1 MFIEQKS
8 TQRYFSAIIGHI
20 LKYYDK
26 SIYGFLIPF
35 LAPLFFPHADPVYSL
50 LAGYALL
57 PLGILAKPLGAYVFG
72 RLGDRWGRKFC
83 LFITLLGMGCTTGA
97 IGCLPTFEEA
107 GWIGP
112 FLLTLGRLLQNFFAA
127 GESSGG
133 ALFLLEHTE
142 EKKRGL
148 MSSLFDAS
156 GILGIFLAALAAT
169 LAGEAHWRWLFWLGG
184 LASLPGLFIRHS
196 SEEIF
201 TPPKKQTTWKRR
213 DWAAFFAVAAVS
225 GFSYANYY
233 LLSTFLNGFLP
244 LVSQVTAQEALV
256 LNTLLLGVDFL
267 LLPLFGW
274 LSLHVKKEIF
284 IFTSLFL
291 GACMALPLFLLLDGA
306 NLWIAG
312 GVRITLTVIGVCLAA
327 PYHAWAM
334 ETAPQERRFMVCAM
348 GAALGDRLIGASA
361 PAAGLWL
368 YHQTGWIASP
378 SILLIGSALL
388 AGGSLLHL
396 KWQIARQSELG

>member
-1 MFIEQKS
+1 MG
-8 TQRYFSAIIGHI
+8 RYLSAIIGHV

-35 LAPLFFPHADPVYSL
+35 LAPLFFPHNDPVYSL
-50 LAGYALL
+50 LAAYALL

-72 RLGDRWGRKFC
+72 KWGDRWGRKFC

-97 IGCLPTFEEA
+97 IGFLPTFEEA

-112 FLLTLGRLLQNFFAA
+112 TLLTCGRLLQNFFAA

-142 EKKRGL
+142 KKKRGL

-156 GILGIFLAALAAT
+156 GILGIFLAAFAAT
-169 LAGEAHWRWLFWLGG
+169 LLGGAHWRWLFWFGG
-184 LASLPGLFIRHS
+184 LASLAGLFIRRS
-196 SEEIF
+196 SEETF
-201 TPPKKQTTWKRR
+201 PPPQEQRKWEKR
-213 DWAAFFAVAAVS
+213 DCAAFFAVAAVS

-244 LVSQVTAQEALV
+244 LVSKVSLQEALA
-256 LNTLLLGVDFL
+256 LNTLLLGVDLL

-274 LSLHVKKEIF
+274 LSLRIEKEKF
-284 IFTSLFL
+284 IFTALFL
-291 GACMALPLFLLLDGA
+291 GALLAVPLFFLLEGA
-306 NLWIAG
+306 DLWIAG
-312 GVRITLTVIGVCLAA
+312 SVRITFTVIGVCLAA

-334 ETAPQERRFMVCAM
+334 ETAPAGRRFMVCAM
-348 GAALGDRLIGASA
+348 GAALGDRLIGASI
-361 PAAGLWL
+361 PALGLWL
-368 YHQTGWIASP
+368 YHETGWIASP
-378 SILLIGSALL
+378 ALLLIASAVL
-388 AGGSLLHL
+388 ASGALYHL
-396 KWQIARQSELG
+396 KYQTTGQTKPTETT

>member
-1 MFIEQKS
+1 M
-8 TQRYFSAIIGHI
+8 QRYLPAIIGHV

-26 SIYGFLIPF
+26 SIYGFLIPC
-35 LAPLFFPHADPVYSL
+35 LAPLFFPHADPIYSL

-112 FLLTLGRLLQNFFAA
+112 VLLTGGRLLQNFFAA

-142 EKKRGL
+142 SKKRGL

-156 GILGIFLAALAAT
+156 GILGIFLAGLAAT
-169 LAGEAHWRWLFWLGG
+169 FLGEAHWRWLFWIGG
-184 LASLPGLFIRHS
+184 LASIPGLFVRCS
-196 SEEIF
+196 SEETFI
-201 TPPKKQTTWKRR
+201 PSKKQKAWTRR
-213 DWAAFFAVAAVS
+213 DRAAFFAVAAVS

-244 LVSQVTAQEALV
+244 LVSQVSLQEALA

-274 LSLHVKKEIF
+274 LSLHIEKDKF
-284 IFTSLFL
+284 IFTAIFL
-291 GACMALPLFLLLDGA
+291 GACLAFPLFLLLDGA
-306 NLWIAG
+306 TLWVAG
-312 GVRITLTVIGVCLAA
+312 SVRITFTVIGVCLAA

-334 ETAPQERRFMVCAM
+334 ETSPPERRFMVCAM
-348 GAALGDRLIGASA
+348 GAALGDKLIGAST
-361 PAAGLWL
+361 PMIGLWL
-368 YHQTGWIASP
+368 YRQTGWIASP
-378 SILLIGSALL
+378 SIFLVASALL
-388 AGGSLLHL
+388 AGSALVYL
-396 KWQIARQSELG
+396 KRQTTAYPDTSKTNAFS